1 MCDYRQRVGCATI
14 LNQSMART
22 TVRALEVTPP
32 VRFGPYE
39 VNLDSG
45 DLRKFGY
52 RVRLQPKSFLVL
64 RTLLERPGELVT
76 REELKAQLWAEN
88 TFVEFESSL
97 NVAVRRL
104 REALGDEAQHP
115 VYIETVPRHG
125 YRFVG
130 VIESTNL
137 PQATSHVAEM
147 SLSSYREPI
156 AISPVGIHIL
166 ASAPRTPPPTAQK
179 VPSGIVS
186 KVMVPSLA
194 LVFVALIG
202 VFFLKQSAARRFA
215 GSTTPSIA
223 VLPFVDSSP
232 GKSQEYFSDGLAEE
246 LLNELAKTPRLRV
259 AARTSSFHFKGQDG
273 DLRTVG
279 QKLNVGSVLE
289 GSVSREGNRVRIT
302 AELVNVE
309 NGFQLWS
316 GSYER
321 NLDDV
326 FAVQDEIAR
335 AVAAEL
341 KVKLLSG
348 GAPAVLPHS
357 TNPAAYSDYLQGR
370 YFYERR
376 TKNDLEKAT
385 SYFEQAI
392 KLDPGY
398 ARAWSGL
405 AWARMSQADSAYGL
419 SFEEGYRLA
428 RDAAEKALL
437 LDPSLAEAHAAIG
450 RIKRTHDWDWAA
462 ADASFQK
469 AIELEPQNA
478 LALMGASSLA
488 ASLGRFDDAV
498 ALGRRAVELDPLS
511 VIAHVALGL
520 RAYYAGQLDLA
531 VTAYEKALEL
541 NPGDPSAHYL
551 LSLVYLARSEPLRAQ
566 AEAQQQPRGAG
577 RYVGEALAYN
587 ASGRKQ
593 EADAAVKTLVSN
605 YANEAAYQIAEVYA
619 VRGEL
624 DRSFEWLE
632 TARTQRDAG
641 LSAIVGDPLLKNL
654 RADPRYAAFL
664 KQMRLT

>member
-1 MCDYRQRVGCATI
+1 
-14 LNQSMART
+14 MARA
-22 TVRALEVTPP
+22 TVRTLEVSPP

-130 VIESTNL
+130 VIE
-137 PQATSHVAEM
+137 ATVRELVEISPASARE
-147 SLSSYREPI
+147 SL

-166 ASAPRTPPPTAQK
+166 TPAPRTPPLAAQK
-179 VPSGIVS
+179 ARSGILWNLLL
-186 KVMVPSLA
+186 PSLGVV
-194 LVFVALIG
+194 LVALIG
-202 VFFLKQSAARRFA
+202 ILFLKQSAARRLG
-215 GSTTPSIA
+215 GSATPSIA

-273 DLRTVG
+273 DLRTIG

-289 GSVSREGNRVRIT
+289 GSVNREGNRVRIT
-302 AELVNVE
+302 AELVNVD

-348 GAPAVLPHS
+348 GAPAALPRS

-428 RDAAEKALL
+428 RDAAEKALQ
-437 LDPSLAEAHAAIG
+437 LDPSLAEAHAALG
-450 RIKRTHDWDWAA
+450 RIKRTHDWDWAG

-469 AIELEPQNA
+469 AIALEPQNA

-488 ASLGRFDDAV
+488 ASLGRFDDSV

-531 VTAYEKALEL
+531 ITAYEKALEL

-577 RYVGEALAYN
+577 RYVGDALAYN
-587 ASGRKQ
+587 ASGHKQ
-593 EADAAVKTLVSN
+593 EADAALKTLVSN

-624 DRSFEWLE
+624 DRAFEWLE
-632 TARTQRDAG
+632 IARTQRDAG
-641 LSAIVGDPLLKNL
+641 LSAIVGDPLLKSL
-654 RADPRYAAFL
+654 RSDPRYAAFL
-664 KQMRLT
+664 KKMRLT

>member
-1 MCDYRQRVGCATI
+1 
-14 LNQSMART
+14 MART
-22 TVRALEVTPP
+22 VVRTLEASSP

-64 RTLLERPGELVT
+64 RALLERPGELVT

-130 VIESTNL
+130 IVESTMS
-137 PQATSHVAEM
+137 PAMSQAMEASPSSDRGPVAA
-147 SLSSYREPI
+147 SS
-156 AISPVGIHIL
+156 AGIHLLPL
-166 ASAPRTPPPTAQK
+166 ALRTPSVAPELPARNPWK
-179 VPSGIVS
+179 LVVG
-186 KVMVPSLA
+186 A
-194 LVFVALIG
+194 LVLVAVVLIAA
-202 VFFLKQSAARRFA
+202 FFLKRNAVRSTA
-215 GSTTPSIA
+215 STTPSIA
-223 VLPFVDSSP
+223 VLPFVDTSR

-259 AARTSSFHFKGQDG
+259 AARTSSFQFKGQEG
-273 DLRTVG
+273 DLRTIG

-289 GSVSREGNRVRIT
+289 GSVSTEGNRVRIT
-302 AELVNVE
+302 AELVNVD

-321 NLDDV
+321 DLNDV

-348 GAPAVLPHS
+348 GAPAAIPRN

-376 TKNDLEKAT
+376 TKSDLEKAT

-405 AWARMSQADSAYGL
+405 AWARMSQADSAYGV

-428 RDAAEKALL
+428 RDAAERALQL
-437 LDPSLAEAHAAIG
+437 EPSLAEAHAAIG
-450 RIKRTHDWDWAA
+450 RIKRTHDWDWAG
-462 ADASFQK
+462 ADAAFQK
-469 AIELEPQNA
+469 AIALEPQNSA
-478 LALMGASSLA
+478 ALMGASSLA

-531 VTAYEKALEL
+531 IASYEKALEL
-541 NPGDPSAHYL
+541 NPGDPTAHYL
-551 LSLVYLARSEPLRAQ
+551 LSLVYLAQSRLLQ
-566 AEAQQQPRGAG
+566 AEAEVQQQPRGAG
-577 RYVGEALAYN
+577 HYVGEALMYT
-587 ASGRKQ
+587 ASERKT
-593 EADAAVKTLVSN
+593 EADAALRTLVSN
-605 YANEAAYQIAEVYA
+605 YPNEAAYQIAEVYA
-619 VRGEL
+619 VRGES
-624 DRSFEWLE
+624 DRAFEWLE
-632 TARTQRDAG
+632 IARTQRDAG

-664 KQMRLT
+664 KKMRLT

>member
-1 MCDYRQRVGCATI
+1 M
-14 LNQSMART
+14 LPS
-22 TVRALEVTPP
+22 
-32 VRFGPYE
+32 
-39 VNLDSG
+39 SH
-45 DLRKFGY
+45 
-52 RVRLQPKSFLVL
+52 
-64 RTLLERPGELVT
+64 
-76 REELKAQLWAEN
+76 RES
-88 TFVEFESSL
+88 V
-97 NVAVRRL
+97 
-104 REALGDEAQHP
+104 
-115 VYIETVPRHG
+115 
-125 YRFVG
+125 
-130 VIESTNL
+130 
-137 PQATSHVAEM
+137 
-147 SLSSYREPI
+147 
-156 AISPVGIHIL
+156 AISSVGIHIL
-166 ASAPRTPPPTAQK
+166 SSVPRIPPPAPQQIPSRVLWK
-179 VPSGIVS
+179 LIVP
-186 KVMVPSLA
+186 LA
-194 LVFVALIG
+194 VVFVALIG
-202 VFFLKQSAARRFA
+202 VFFLKQNAARRLA
-215 GSTTPSIA
+215 GSATPSIA

-273 DLRTVG
+273 DLRTIG

-289 GSVSREGNRVRIT
+289 GSVNREGNRVRIT
-302 AELVNVE
+302 AELVNVD

-348 GAPAVLPHS
+348 GAPAVLPRS

-428 RDAAEKALL
+428 RDAAEKALQ

-450 RIKRTHDWDWAA
+450 RIKRTHDWDWAG
-462 ADASFQK
+462 ADASFQR

-520 RAYYAGQLDLA
+520 RAYYAGQVDLA
-531 VTAYEKALEL
+531 ITAYEKALEL

-593 EADAAVKTLVSN
+593 EADAALKTLVSN